1 MKIHHLIVV
10 AAVLVGMVGQAQPFN
25 FAEARQPVVSL
36 DVPWRFHA
44 GDDQSWASPRLDDSG
59 WSQLQIDHS
68 WQDPEVFQAGGSCW
82 YRLQVQVPADHPPL
96 ALLIPHLY
104 SSYQVFA
111 NGTSIGGLGGMPPNA
126 VVLRRNLDNLLL
138 PIPQEVI
145 NGSGELTLALRIWHW
160 TRYKS
165 YPGTEEVTVLLGDQ
179 AYLTTQQ
186 TLIFHD
192 AFWHSSDQALV
203 AYASLLTTLTGLAL
217 FVLRRREPLY
227 FWFALYALFGC
238 IRVVQDLSTNLT
250 AIPYLLSFGLSH
262 TLLCL
267 QGVSGIVFISLA
279 CGFPRKFHF
288 WAAVLSYAAVLL
300 SIPLLFFSAIDI
312 PTLAALA
319 TLPAV
324 LARVLYIAILVR
336 SVRNGSTD
344 ARLLL
349 GPIAFYLCALS
360 VDDLIADSWQFGNL
374 ALSLRLD
381 WFSHLITW
389 PVPISC
395 TMAANLLQQA
405 ALVAVLI
412 YRFVRSREDEE
423 KWKTE
428 FEAAASVQ
436 QVLVPAEIPS
446 IPSFAIEAVYK
457 PAGEVGGDFY
467 QVVPTPSGGVLAVV
481 GDVSG
486 KGMPAAM
493 TVSLL
498 VGTVRTLAH
507 YTESPG
513 EILAALNQRMIG
525 RNNGGFTTCLVL
537 RIDPAGMLTGAN
549 AGHLAP
555 YRDGEEVPLESGLP
569 LGIVPDTRYSETTL
583 TLTAGDRLT
592 FLSDGVVEARN
603 GDGELFGFDRT
614 RQISTQ
620 SAEAIAH
627 AAQAYGQEDDITVL
641 TLTFAPAEVIHA

>member
-1 MKIHHLIVV
+1 MKIEPLIFV
-10 AAVLVGMVGQAQPFN
+10 AALLVGMAGQAQPFD
-25 FAEARQPVVSL
+25 FAQSRQPVVSL

-44 GDDQSWASPRLDDSG
+44 GDDKSWASPRLDDSG
-59 WSQLQIDHS
+59 WPQLQLDHS
-68 WQDPEVFQAGGSCW
+68 WQDPEVFRAGGSCW
-82 YRLQVQVPADHPPL
+82 YRLKVRVPSDHPPF

-104 SSYQVFA
+104 SSYEVFA
-111 NGTSIGGLGGMPPNA
+111 NGKLIGGLGGMPPNA
-126 VVLRRNLDNLLL
+126 NVLRRNLDNLLL
-138 PIPQEVI
+138 PIPQQAF
-145 NGSGELTLALRIWHW
+145 NGGEELTLALRIWHW

-165 YPGTEEVTVLLGDQ
+165 YPGTEEVTILLGDQ
-179 AYLTTQQ
+179 AYLTAQQ

-192 AFWHSSDQALV
+192 AFWHSSDLALV

-217 FVLRRREPLY
+217 FILRRKEPLY

-262 TLLCL
+262 ALLCL

-288 WAAVLSYAAVLL
+288 WAAILSYIAVLL
-300 SIPLLFFSAIDI
+300 SIPLLFFSTVDI

-319 TLPAV
+319 TLPAL

-336 SVRNGSTD
+336 SVRSGSTD

-360 VDDLIADSWQFGNL
+360 VDDLLADSWQFGNL
-374 ALSLRLD
+374 ALSLRFD
-381 WFSHLITW
+381 WFYHVISW

-395 TMAANLLQQA
+395 TMAANLVQQA
-405 ALVAVLI
+405 SLVAVLI

-446 IPSFAIEAVYK
+446 IPSFVIEAVYK

-537 RIDPAGMLTGAN
+537 RIDPAGALTGAN

-555 YRDGEEVPLESGLP
+555 YRNGEEVPLESGLP
-569 LGIVPDTRYSETTL
+569 LGIVSDSKYSETKL
-583 TLTAGDRLT
+583 TLAPGDRLT
-592 FLSDGVVEARN
+592 FLSDGVVEAQTTT
-603 GDGELFGFDRT
+603 GELFGFDRT
-614 RQISTQ
+614 CAISTQ
-620 SAEAIAH
+620 SAEAIAQ
-627 AAQAYGQEDDITVL
+627 AAQQFGQQDDITVL
-641 TLTFAPAEVIHA
+641 TLTFAPAEVLHA